1 MMFFTIILVLLL
13 LLILISMLNPLQ
25 FFALKLVTK
34 EHYSEHHLILP
45 AFLTLMIWF
54 MAFNIMVNIISN
66 ITGMS
71 FFDAISASL
80 FNTSN
85 LSQYIPNLIVP
96 AIITIIVSLLLQ
108 SLSLLTVNIDYTMLK
123 NKLRFFVNNKT
134 EPLKKRVNSD
144 EYSEMICG
152 ENITG
157 EKQNQI
163 RQVDERYKLDY
174 INAFVCSLFIFSLL
188 FFLGIL
194 LLFIGSSI
202 GRKVI

>member
-13 LLILISMLNPLQ
+13 LLILISILNPLQ

-71 FFDAISASL
+71 IFDAISASL

-85 LSQYIPNLIVP
+85 LSQYIPNLIIPV
-96 AIITIIVSLLLQ
+96 IITIIVSLLLQ
-108 SLSLLTVNIDYTMLK
+108 SLSLLTVNIDYTKLK

-134 EPLKKRVNSD
+134 ESLKKKINAD
-144 EYSEMICG
+144 EYG
-152 ENITG
+152 ENITE

-163 RQVDERYKLDY
+163 RQADERYKLDY
-174 INAFVCSLFIFSLL
+174 INAFVCSLFLFSLL

-194 LLFIGSSI
+194 FLFIGSSI
-202 GRKVI
+202 GRKII